1 MAKKINLK
9 KLLSQMT
16 LEEKVG
22 QLIQLNANNFA
33 KSASEITGPAQK
45 WGISDERLN
54 MMGSTLN
61 FADASE
67 MINIQKKHMANDRNG
82 IPLLFMMDVIHGYRT
97 IYPIPLGL
105 AASFDPELV
114 YDCSRMAAKEA
125 AAGGV
130 NVTFTPMVDYVR
142 DARWGRVM
150 ETAGEDPLLG
160 CVMGAAQVRA
170 FQGADLSDKENIAAC
185 VKHYAAYGGAEAGRD
200 YNTVELSE
208 RVLREYY
215 LPAYKACIDAGVKM
229 IMPSFNSLNGVPSIA
244 NKWLMQQVLKKEWKF
259 GGVVISDYNALGE
272 LKTHGIAENLRDAAI
287 AAFENGCD
295 IEMMSNGYYEHLCG
309 LVREGVIDEKKLDAA
324 VMRVLKLK
332 KELGMFDDPYR
343 GADPEREKALAVCPE
358 HRAIARRA
366 ANESAVLLKND
377 GVLPFSKDIKKIALI
392 GHFAESNEIKGF
404 WACHGQNGECV
415 TVAEGVRAK
424 LPDAEVITAYGC
436 APLWDDTSTDGFEEA
451 VNAAKNAD
459 AVVLCLGEPQTYSG
473 EGNSRAD
480 IRLPGMQEALAKAV
494 IEANP
499 NCAMLLFNGRPLVLT
514 DINNCP
520 AILDMWFPG
529 SEGGNSAADL
539 LFGDAIPCGK
549 VTMSFPK
556 SVGQCPI
563 YYNHPNTG
571 RPKRTEEN
579 VHQAYAS
586 NYIGC
591 GNLPLYPFGYG
602 LSYTQFEYLSME
614 LSDTEMT
621 EDKPLTVKITVKN
634 SGKYAAKETV
644 QLYIKDVFASSVR
657 PVQSL
662 IAFEKIHL
670 EAGETKTVTFTVTED
685 KLRFYDAECKCISEA
700 GEFVIF
706 TGYADHRFKEA
717 RFNLIK

>member
-1 MAKKINLK
+1 MKTKVALK
-9 KLLSQMT
+9 KLLSNMT

-33 KSASEITGPAQK
+33 RSVSEITGPVQK
-45 WGISDERLN
+45 WGISEERMN

-61 FADASE
+61 FADAAE
-67 MINIQKKHMANDRNG
+67 MIRIQKKHMENDRNG
-82 IPLLFMMDVIHGYRT
+82 IPMLFMMDVIHGYRT

-114 YDCSRMAAKEA
+114 YECCRMAAKEA
-125 AAGGV
+125 SAGGV

-150 ETAGEDPLLG
+150 ETAGEDPYLG

-170 FQGADLSDKENIAAC
+170 FQGDDLSDRDNIAAC

-259 GGVVISDYNALGE
+259 DGIVISDYNAVGE
-272 LKTHGIAENLRDAAI
+272 LKAHGVAGDMRDAAI
-287 AAFENGCD
+287 KAFENGCD
-295 IEMMSNGYYEHLCG
+295 IEMMSNAYYEHLCT
-309 LVREGVIDEKKLDAA
+309 LVREGTIDEKKVDKA
-324 VMRVLKLK
+324 VMRVLELK
-332 KELGMFDDPYR
+332 NELGMFDDPYR
-343 GADPEREKALAVCPE
+343 GASPERENELALCPE
-358 HRAIARRA
+358 HRALARRA
-366 ANESAVLLKND
+366 ANESAILLKND
-377 GVLPFSKDIKKIALI
+377 GVLPFSKDIKKIAVI

-404 WACHGQNGECV
+404 WACHGKNDECV
-415 TVAEGVRAK
+415 TVADGIRAK
-424 LPDAEVITAYGC
+424 LPDAEIITAYGC
-436 APLWDDTSTDGFEEA
+436 APLWDDKNTDGFAEA
-451 VNAAKNAD
+451 VAAAKEAD
-459 AVVLCLGEPQTYSG
+459 AVVLCIGEPQTYSG
-473 EGNSRAD
+473 EGNSRID
-480 IRLPGMQEALAKAV
+480 IRLPGMQEELAKAV

-514 DINNCP
+514 DVNSCP
-520 AILDMWFPG
+520 AILEMWFPG
-529 SEGGNSAADL
+529 SEGGNAAADL
-539 LFGDAIPCGK
+539 LFGDAVPCGK

-556 SVGQCPI
+556 HLGQCPI
-563 YYNHPNTG
+563 YYNHPSTG
-571 RPKRTEEN
+571 RPKFNAEE
-579 VHQAYAS
+579 VHLDYVS

-591 GNLPLYPFGYG
+591 GNLPLYPFGHG
-602 LSYTQFEYLSME
+602 LSYTKFEYLSME
-614 LSDTEMT
+614 LSDSSMT
-621 EDKPLTVKITVKN
+621 AEKPLTVKVTVKN
-634 SGKYAAKETV
+634 SGSYAAKETV
-644 QLYIKDVFASSVR
+644 QLYIRDLVASSVR

-662 IAFEKIHL
+662 IAFEKIAL

-685 KLRFYDAECKCISEA
+685 KLRFYDADCNYISEA

-706 TGYADHRFKEA
+706 TGYADHKFKEA
-717 RFNLIK
+717 RFFLE

>member
-1 MAKKINLK
+1 MAKNVNLK
-9 KLLSQMT
+9 KLISNMT

-22 QLIQLNANNFA
+22 QLIQLNAVSFSD
-33 KSASEITGPAQK
+33 SAAEITGPVQK
-45 WGISDERLN
+45 WGIPAEWIN
-54 MMGSTLN
+54 KMGSTLN
-61 FADASE
+61 FSDANE
-67 MINIQKKHMANDRNG
+67 MITIQKKHMENDRNG
-82 IPLLFMMDVIHGYRT
+82 IPMLFMMDVIHGYRT

-150 ETAGEDPLLG
+150 ETAGEDPYLA
-160 CVMGAAQVRA
+160 CVMGATQVRA
-170 FQGADLSDKENIAAC
+170 FQGSDLSDKENIAAC

-215 LPAYKACIDAGVKM
+215 MPAYKACIDAGVKM

-244 NKWLMQQVLKKEWKF
+244 NKWLMQDVLKKEWRF
-259 GGVVISDYNALGE
+259 DGVVISDYNALGE
-272 LKTHGIAENLRDAAI
+272 LKVHGIAPDMREATKL
-287 AAFENGCD
+287 AFANGCD
-295 IEMMSNGYYEHLCG
+295 IEMMSNGYYEHLCT
-309 LVREGVIDEKKLDAA
+309 LVREGVIDEKKVDAA

-343 GADPEREKALAVCPE
+343 GADPEREKALALSPE

-366 ANESAVLLKND
+366 ASESAVLLKNN
-377 GVLPFSKDIKKIALI
+377 GVLPFSKDVKKIAII
-392 GHFAESNEIKGF
+392 GHFADSNEIKGF
-404 WACHGQNGECV
+404 WACHGKNEECV
-415 TVAEGVRAK
+415 TVAEAVRAK
-424 LPDAEVITAYGC
+424 LPNAEVVTAYGC
-436 APLWDDTSTDGFEEA
+436 APLWNDKSTEGFAEA
-451 VNAAKNAD
+451 IEAAKNAD
-459 AVVLCLGEPQTYSG
+459 AVILCLGEPQTYSG

-480 IRLPGMQEALAKAV
+480 IRLPGMQEELAKAV
-494 IEANP
+494 MAANS
-499 NCAMLLFNGRPLVLT
+499 NCAMLIFNGRPLVLT
-514 DINNCP
+514 DVNECP
-520 AILDMWFPG
+520 AILEMWFPG
-529 SEGGNSAADL
+529 SEGGNAAADL
-539 LFGDAIPCGK
+539 LFGDSVPCGK
-549 VTMSFPK
+549 LTMSFPK
-556 SVGQCPI
+556 HVGQCPI

-571 RPKRTEEN
+571 RPKWTAED

-591 GNLPLYPFGYG
+591 GNRPLYCFGHG
-602 LSYTQFEYLSME
+602 LSYTKLDYEAME
-614 LSDTEMT
+614 LSDTKMSAE
-621 EDKPLTVKITVKN
+621 KPLAVKITVKN
-634 SGKYAAKETV
+634 SGSYAAKETV
-644 QLYIKDVFASSVR
+644 QLYIRDLFASTVR

-670 EAGETKTVTFTVTED
+670 EAGEAKTVTFTVTEEM
-685 KLRFYDAECKCISEA
+685 LRFYDASCKHVSEA

-706 TGYADHRFKEA
+706 TGYADHKYKEA
-717 RFNLIK
+717 KFFLE